1 MGCPGPVLMRR
12 AAIPTQVMEE
22 SHGGQASRGLMGP
35 RVIAGVFPGTQVF
48 VHFDDGDEA
57 AVDPA
62 IELVTAGA
70 GGAFDTRLET

>member
-1 MGCPGPVLMRR
+1 
-12 AAIPTQVMEE
+12 
-22 SHGGQASRGLMGP
+22 MGP